1 MNGEEALAAVRRTIE
16 QKTAETPSVQRLIDR
31 INSGQATCQDTAL
44 YARWAAVNLGLCL
57 SDVICQIDADDRS
70 AVCKALL
77 LDQYGDINK
86 FVDMVQAELDS
97 RFGIQLAPQRAPFNA
112 ERAETIGHSL
122 ADRTVPDETIRRRAK
137 SATETMVKSMHDDR
151 MKAEA
156 KFRSRLGLDVTI
168 ERKGSDC
175 CAWCAEVAGRY
186 PMGEEPEGIFR
197 RHDNCD
203 CTVIY
208 GSQVLRGAVNEKG
221 RRTKTWE
228 EVDPKKVPGTEPTRL
243 TREQA
248 AEIEA
253 KHQPTVLTGGKKP
266 AIIKNIELPP
276 ETSEI
281 RSMSDKTKKAISDAF
296 DRIMAAY
303 DVRVDELITTALD
316 QKYSKVPFQFQPIK
330 GENGE
335 LIIRIVINSGYDFMG
350 SQEKLQ
356 ARIMRNHD
364 SGMLSS
370 TNIDGLIAHEL
381 AHAMTFQ
388 DIKTFNGY
396 LAANKALT
404 ERCVEG
410 ISIYA
415 DAMGDGAECIAEA
428 FAANICGQPISQEAQ
443 ALLDEFVERRR
454 KHEK

>member
-1 MNGEEALAAVRRTIE
+1 MTVQDVDNAFRKKADASVKLFGLRKKIENGTATMEDAAQYQTMLSKILGQTIGESILNIPESERVKFLDWILRNQYQEANDRLA
-16 QKTAETPSVQRLIDR
+16 
-31 INSGQATCQDTAL
+31 
-44 YARWAAVNLGLCL
+44 
-57 SDVICQIDADDRS
+57 VIQEF
-70 AVCKALL
+70 
-77 LDQYGDINK
+77 LDKQ
-86 FVDMVQAELDS
+86 Q
-97 RFGIQLAPQRAPFNA
+97 GIHIAPQKAPFPA
-112 ERAETIGHSL
+112 ERVEKLGKSL
-122 ADRTVPDETIRRRAK
+122 TDPTVPGSTIRRRAR
-137 SATETMVKSMHDDR
+137 AGTETVSKSFHDDYV
-151 MKAEA
+151 KTNA
-156 KFRSRLGLDVTI
+156 KFRSRAGLKCFIT
-168 ERKGSDC
+168 RKAVSGC
-175 CAWCAEVAGRY
+175 CPWCSKVAGRY
-186 PMGEEPEGIFR
+186 RYGEEPDDIYR

-203 CTVIY
+203 CTVTFEN
-208 GSQVLRGAVNEKG
+208 GRKRQDVWSKREWEVPEKDAGAADATVLTA
-221 RRTKTWE
+221 
-228 EVDPKKVPGTEPTRL
+228 
-243 TREQA
+243 EQA
-248 AEIEA
+248 AENEA

-281 RSMSDKTKKAISDAF
+281 RSMSDETRKAISDAF
-296 DRIMAAY
+296 DRITAAY

-316 QKYSKVPFQFQPIK
+316 KKYSKVPFQFQPIK

-350 SQEKLQ
+350 SQKKLQ

-396 LAANKALT
+396 LAANKALA

-428 FAANICGQPISQEAQ
+428 FAAKICGQPISQEAQ

>member
-1 MNGEEALAAVRRTIE
+1 MTVQEEAQWCIQNDGMLAEIRKKIKSGKATYADTAAYSARSGKMIGALLSRRLPEIPPEEREQLCVELLRGQYIDINAAVDAAQSFMDKALGIRLTPQHPAFNGERAHQIGSS
-16 QKTAETPSVQRLIDR
+16 TADP
-31 INSGQATCQDTAL
+31 
-44 YARWAAVNLGLCL
+44 
-57 SDVICQIDADDRS
+57 
-70 AVCKALL
+70 
-77 LDQYGDINK
+77 
-86 FVDMVQAELDS
+86 
-97 RFGIQLAPQRAPFNA
+97 
-112 ERAETIGHSL
+112 
-122 ADRTVPDETIRRRAK
+122 TVPLETQQRRAR
-137 SATETMVKSMHDDR
+137 SATETAVKSMHDDR

-156 KFRSRLGLDVTI
+156 KSRSRIGLDVTI

-175 CAWCAEVAGRY
+175 CEWCAAVAGRY
-186 PMGEEPEGIFR
+186 QMGEEPEGIFR

-208 GSQVLRGAVNEKG
+208 DSQVLRGAVGKNGK
-221 RRTKTWE
+221 RTKTWT
-228 EVDPKKVPGTEPTRL
+228 EVEPKKVRGLEPMRL
-243 TREQA
+243 TKEQA

-281 RSMSDKTKKAISDAF
+281 RSMSDETRKAISDAF
-296 DRIMAAY
+296 DRITAAY
-303 DVRVDELITTALD
+303 DVHVDELITTALD
-316 QKYSKVPFQFQPIK
+316 KKYSKVPFQFQPIK

-396 LAANKALT
+396 LAANKALA

-428 FAANICGQPISQEAQ
+428 FAAKICGQPISQEAQ